1 MMAQWRT
8 AFKLTQDD
16 VVVLAD
22 KINYLGIPVRQ
33 TRKNIGNRDPYRT
46 AGRVA
51 GWPPVRLQRWAPR
64 SRDGVESEI
73 ASTGIKNFMLSLTAG
88 NSATKA
94 QKQARLS

>member
-33 TRKNIGNRDPYRT
+33 TRRKY
-46 AGRVA
+46 
-51 GWPPVRLQRWAPR
+51 LK
-64 SRDGVESEI
+64 S
-73 ASTGIKNFMLSLTAG
+73 
-88 NSATKA
+88 
-94 QKQARLS
+94 